1 MDDLFRCSATTITVD
16 IICCGRR
23 GIGKH
28 ITVLLKEIGYQK
40 ILPLVLDQPFN
51 AQGIENLLPVTLS
64 VFQNYSQSN
73 QSKDSIF
80 SICRFFLMLC

>member
-1 MDDLFRCSATTITVD
+1 MIGQQADAGDNFKKRASIPLAPCTVF
-16 IICCGRR
+16 
-23 GIGKH
+23 
-28 ITVLLKEIGYQK
+28 LKEIGYQK

-73 QSKDSIF
+73 
-80 SICRFFLMLC
+80 